1 MTTAPRPDP
10 LRPSS
15 SAAGDAWAERV
26 RAERDQ
32 VERLR
37 EIADLA
43 DFYAPMAAR
52 FGQDPLRRDDPSLD
66 AVLELASAGQ
76 RWLDL
81 GAGGGR
87 YALPLALR
95 VARVQVV
102 EPSASM
108 LEVLR
113 SGMVAHGIDNIDI
126 TAARWPVPGGVP
138 LADVALMAHIGYD
151 IEDFAGFLDAAEAAV
166 SERCVVIMRASDGS
180 GPGQLLWQ
188 EIHGEP
194 RIPYP
199 TLGELLVLLTAR
211 GAVPEV
217 RLAHR
222 PRWGYATFQ
231 ALVDASRR
239 QLWLRSG
246 SSKDR
251 RLRQLL
257 RSRAVEE
264 ESGWELPAPPMQDG
278 VVTWVVRSAA

>member
-1 MTTAPRPDP
+1 
-10 LRPSS
+10 
-15 SAAGDAWAERV
+15 
-26 RAERDQ
+26 
-32 VERLR
+32 
-37 EIADLA
+37 
-43 DFYAPMAAR
+43 MAAR
-52 FGQDPLRRDDPSLD
+52 FGQDPFRRDDPSLD
-66 AVLELASAGQ
+66 AVLALASPGQ

-95 VARVQVV
+95 VARVHAV

-113 SGMVAHGIDNIDI
+113 AGMAAHGIDNIDI

-138 LADVALMAHIGYD
+138 MADVALMAHIGYD

-166 SERCVVIMRASDGS
+166 SERCVVVMRASEGS

-188 EIHGEP
+188 VIHGEP
-194 RIPYP
+194 RVPYP

-217 RLAHR
+217 RLIQR
-222 PRWGYATFQ
+222 PGWGYPTFEE
-231 ALVDASRR
+231 LVEASRR
-239 QLWLRSG
+239 QLWLRPG

-251 RLRQLL
+251 RLWQLL

-264 ESGWELPAPPMQDG
+264 ESGWVLPTPPMEDG
-278 VVTWVVRSAA
+278 VATWAVRSAA